1 MHFQEQL
8 YFKFFFQKTKK
19 KLWKTL
25 WNSLEYLDI
34 FGNLGEFEM
43 LQEDT
48 LKEPKKSVCKLYRY

>member
-1 MHFQEQL
+1 MHFQKQL

-19 KLWKTL
+19 KFWKTL

-43 LQEDT
+43 LQEVT
-48 LKEPKKSVCKLYRY
+48 LKEPKSFVCKLYRY

>member
-1 MHFQEQL
+1 MHFQKQL

-19 KLWKTL
+19 KFWKTL